1 MALGRSWRMQRKA
14 LFFVHL
20 VLWSDHGI
28 SALRDS
34 LSGERDFLE
43 HDNEE
48 ASCLRLANLK
58 GGGHLRPLRLKILKG
73 LPFCDFHMRKQQ
85 KR

>member
-48 ASCLRLANLK
+48 ASCLRLVNL
-58 GGGHLRPLRLKILKG
+58 
-73 LPFCDFHMRKQQ
+73 
-85 KR
+85 

>member
-48 ASCLRLANLK
+48 ASCLRFV
-58 GGGHLRPLRLKILKG
+58 IL
-73 LPFCDFHMRKQQ
+73 
-85 KR
+85 